1 MFDALT
7 KGFRQAMNRL
17 AGLTELTEANIDSAL
32 REVRLSLL
40 EADVELGV
48 VKRFLARVKTK
59 ALGETVQTTV
69 KVEGKKQSISA
80 ADVFVK
86 ICNDELVAMMSND
99 GEPVKYAE
107 GAKAVTGIMMVGLQ
121 GAGKTTSTGKL
132 ARFFQKQG
140 KKPLLVAAD
149 MQRPAAVDQLKVLGA
164 QIKVPVFNI
173 EGGDPVEICKAAKK
187 KALADGHDIIV
198 YDTAGRL
205 AIDEGLMQELEAIK
219 GEVKPENVY
228 LVVDAMIG
236 QDAVKTARAFHD
248 RLGLTGVVLT
258 KLDGDARGGAALS
271 VKEVTGAPVCFVG
284 VGETLDKFEDFRA
297 EGMAQ
302 RILGMGDVVGLM
314 KDFQEAVDQEKAAE
328 DAMKMMGGEFSL
340 DDLVAQLR
348 TIRKMGSLKD
358 IVEKL
363 PMFPGGLPEGA
374 NLDDKELV
382 RIEAIVQSMTKLEKR
397 DPQALIREP
406 SRVSRIAK
414 GSGTNDQAVN
424 ELVQRYLFM
433 KQMMSGLGQN
443 LGLMGKILGL
453 NKFAGMR
460 QMKKAMAGAGGGFP
474 GMPGGFPGMPGMGGF
489 PGMPGMGGFP
499 GMPGMGM
506 PGMGMPGMGA
516 PAQPSI
522 TKMKPLSAAEKN
534 AKKGARKRERDA
546 RKKGRKLAP
555 ASAREGRHPMDMGA
569 KTAPIRARAA

>member
-1 MFDALT
+1 VWYTPRAMFDALT

-69 KVEGKKQSISA
+69 KVDGKKQNISA

-86 ICNDELVAMMSND
+86 ICNDELVAMMDND
-99 GEPVKYAE
+99 GEPVTFAAPSASGKP
-107 GAKAVTGIMMVGLQ
+107 GITGIMMVGLQ

-173 EGGDPVEICKAAKK
+173 EGGDPVEICKAAKQ
-187 KALADGHDIIV
+187 KAIADGHDIIV

-219 GEVKPENVY
+219 SEVKPENVY

-382 RIEAIVQSMTKLEKR
+382 RIEAIVQSMTKLEKN

-406 SRVSRIAK
+406 SRVARIAK

-443 LGLMGKILGL
+443 LGLMGKIPGL
-453 NKFAGMR
+453 KNMANMR
-460 QMKKAMAGAGGGFP
+460 QMKKAMAAMGGG
-474 GMPGGFPGMPGMGGF
+474 GGGGFPGMPGMGGF
-489 PGMPGMGGFP
+489 PGMPGMGMPGMGGFP

-516 PAQPSI
+516 PAQPSL
-522 TKMKPLSAAEKN
+522 TKMKPLSTAEKN

-546 RKKGRKLAP
+546 RKKSRK
-555 ASAREGRHPMDMGA
+555 
-569 KTAPIRARAA
+569 